1 VAGFATC
8 DAGLSGNIM
17 SAILKQATIIF
28 RPMSELDLE
37 QVIAIEEAVYEFP
50 WSIGIFQDCLSAGY
64 CCWLM
69 EQDECVSGYG
79 VMSVLADEA
88 HILNL
93 CIKSNLQNNGLGKE
107 MLDYLIDLA
116 KVHHADVMFLE
127 VRPSNRQALKI
138 YEKSGFDEVGS
149 RKDYYPAKFGREDA
163 LILAK
168 QLTDHLLVNH

>member
-1 VAGFATC
+1 
-8 DAGLSGNIM
+8 M
-17 SAILKQATIIF
+17 
-28 RPMSELDLE
+28 
-37 QVIAIEEAVYEFP
+37 
-50 WSIGIFQDCLSAGY
+50 
-64 CCWLM
+64 
-69 EQDECVSGYG
+69 
-79 VMSVLADEA
+79 LADEA

-93 CIKSNLQNNGLGKE
+93 CIKPDLQNNGLGKE
-107 MLDYLIDLA
+107 MLDHLIDLA

>member
-1 VAGFATC
+1 
-8 DAGLSGNIM
+8 M
-17 SAILKQATIIF
+17 SAVLKQSIIVF
-28 RPMSELDLE
+28 RPMSEMDLE

-50 WSIGIFQDCLSAGY
+50 WSAGIFQDCLNVGY

-69 EQDECVSGYG
+69 EQDGCVSGYG

-93 CIKSNLQNNGLGKE
+93 CIKPELQNNGLGKE

-168 QLTDHLLVNH
+168 QLTDKL

>member
-1 VAGFATC
+1 
-8 DAGLSGNIM
+8 M
-17 SAILKQATIIF
+17 SAILKQSIIVF
-28 RPMSELDLE
+28 RPMSEMDLE

-50 WSIGIFQDCLSAGY
+50 WFAGIFQDCLNVGY

-69 EQDECVSGYG
+69 EQDGRVSGYG
-79 VMSVLADEA
+79 IMSVLADEA

-93 CIKSNLQNNGLGKE
+93 CIKPELQNNGLGKE

-168 QLTDHLLVNH
+168 QLTDKL

>member
-1 VAGFATC
+1 
-8 DAGLSGNIM
+8 M
-17 SAILKQATIIF
+17 SAILKQATIVF
-28 RPMSELDLE
+28 RPISEMDLE

-50 WSIGIFQDCLSAGY
+50 WSIGIFQDCLGAGY

-69 EQDECVSGYG
+69 EQDDCVSGYG
-79 VMSVLADEA
+79 IMSVLADEA
-88 HILNL
+88 HILNF
-93 CIKSNLQNNGLGKE
+93 CIKPDLQNNGLGKE
-107 MLDYLIDLA
+107 MLDHLIDLA

>member
-1 VAGFATC
+1 
-8 DAGLSGNIM
+8 M
-17 SAILKQATIIF
+17 SAVIKQSTIVF
-28 RPMSELDLE
+28 RPMSEVYLE
-37 QVIAIEEAVYEFP
+37 QVITIEEAVYEFP
-50 WSIGIFQDCLSAGY
+50 WSIGTFQDCLSAGY

-69 EQDECVSGYG
+69 GQDDCVSGYG
-79 VMSVLADEA
+79 IMSVLADEA

-93 CIKSNLQNNGLGKE
+93 CIKPDLQNNGLGKE
-107 MLDYLIDLA
+107 MLDHLIDLA

>member
-1 VAGFATC
+1 
-8 DAGLSGNIM
+8 M
-17 SAILKQATIIF
+17 SAILKQSTIVF
-28 RPMSELDLE
+28 RPMSEVVLG

-69 EQDECVSGYG
+69 EQDDCVSGYG

-93 CIKSNLQNNGLGKE
+93 CIKPDLQNNGLGLE
-107 MLDYLIDLA
+107 MLGHLIDLA

>member
-1 VAGFATC
+1 
-8 DAGLSGNIM
+8 M
-17 SAILKQATIIF
+17 SAILKQATIVF
-28 RPMSELDLE
+28 RPMSEVDLE
-37 QVIAIEEAVYEFP
+37 QVMAIEENVYEFP
-50 WSIGIFQDCLSAGY
+50 WSMGIFQDCLSAGY

-69 EQDECVSGYG
+69 EQDDRVSGYG
-79 VMSVLADEA
+79 IMSVLASEA

-93 CIKSNLQNNGLGKE
+93 CIKSDLQNNGLGKE
-107 MLDYLIDLA
+107 MIDYLIDLA
-116 KVHHADVMFLE
+116 IVHHADVMFLE
-127 VRPSNRQALKI
+127 VRPSNEQALKI

>member
-1 VAGFATC
+1 
-8 DAGLSGNIM
+8 M
-17 SAILKQATIIF
+17 SAILKHSTIVF
-28 RPMSELDLE
+28 RPMSEVVLE

-149 RKDYYPAKFGREDA
+149 RTDYYPAKFGREDA